1 LPIGVRNKGENSRLC
16 HYCRCNS
23 VKYYLE
29 SLGAKDEFIF
39 TTDLFVMN
47 KSIIKAI
54 IYVNIPEKYKLH
66 IIIPDDSWILALN
79 NLLYKT
85 ITIFV
90 NSESANKSDMIIE
103 TINNEIQLMINKIDE
118 AIENNKY
125 LKYYFVI
132 KIRGIEI

>member
-1 LPIGVRNKGENSRLC
+1 
-16 HYCRCNS
+16 
-23 VKYYLE
+23 
-29 SLGAKDEFIF
+29 
-39 TTDLFVMN
+39 M
-47 KSIIKAI
+47 
-54 IYVNIPEKYKLH
+54 
-66 IIIPDDSWILALN
+66 N

>member
-1 LPIGVRNKGENSRLC
+1 MDTEKDDTIDTIKDIATITYTKV
-16 HYCRCNS
+16 Y
-23 VKYYLE
+23 
-29 SLGAKDEFIF
+29 KDEFIF
-39 TTDLFVMN
+39 TTDLFIMN
-47 KSIIKAI
+47 KSLIKAI
-54 IYVNIPEKYKLH
+54 IYANILEKYKLH